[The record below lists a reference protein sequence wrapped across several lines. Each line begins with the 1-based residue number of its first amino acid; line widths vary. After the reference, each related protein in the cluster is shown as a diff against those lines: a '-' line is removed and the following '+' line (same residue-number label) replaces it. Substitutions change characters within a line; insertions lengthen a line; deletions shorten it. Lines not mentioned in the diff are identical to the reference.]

1 MSQDHTMDLLGPENY
16 RSAEPSIEMTK
27 AAIHEGLRRNALGI
41 AGGSA
46 HPGAL
51 RPALCGI
58 DPATH

>member
-1 MSQDHTMDLLGPENY
+1 MDLLGPENY

-27 AAIHEGLRRNALGI
+27 AAICEGLRRDALGI

-46 HPGAL
+46 HCPGAL